1 MPSSSPLITWSLN
14 LLKLYLFIQFILKA
28 FNIRLHAINDYGL
41 VIHEF
46 DPWFNYRATEYLDEW
61 GLSKF
66 FHWFDYMSWYPL
78 GRPVGTTIYPGL
90 QITSVAIKNV
100 LEGYAPEG
108 WAMSLNDVCCYVPAW
123 FGAIASILTGI
134 LTLEV
139 TKSHTSAV
147 FATGIMGVV
156 PAHLMRSIGGGYDN
170 ESIALTAMMM
180 TFLCWVVS
188 LRSTAMAVP
197 FGIATGFAY
206 IYMVA
211 AWGGYVFVLNMVGVH
226 AAALIGLGRFSTK
239 LHISYS
245 LFYLIGTYGAIQI
258 PVVGWTPLKS
268 LEQLG
273 PCAVFLGM
281 QVIAAGEYWIKAK
294 QIEKGERWQL
304 RFKAYG
310 AAGALLLL
318 VVACLPGGYFG
329 PLSSR
334 IRGLFVQHTRTGN
347 PLVDSVAEH
356 QPASPAAYYQYL
368 NILCNFAPIGFLMV
382 LSNLNDQSGFLI
394 LYAMVTYFFSAKMVR
409 LIILTG
415 PIAAILGG
423 YFLGYMADWSFD
435 QLFGGADGGEKGEGE
450 KEKVSKE
457 GSEAPSTPADKKK
470 KAKQA
475 ASARKPKKADSGMM
489 PSEVTEM
496 IQLATTKYKS
506 VEGQFMRKIAAVGF
520 FFMLMT
526 YGREFV
532 GYCDKMAVALSNPSI
547 MFKAQLRNGQTIII
561 DDYREAYWWLRDN
574 TPEDSR
580 VMAWWDY
587 GYQIT
592 GIANRTTV
600 ADGNT
605 WNHEHIAL
613 LGRCL
618 TSPEKEA
625 HRVARHLADYVLIWA
640 GGGGDDL
647 AKSPHMARIANSVYR
662 DVCPGDPTCRQ
673 FGFTDKYGTP
683 TPMMEASLLYKLH
696 GHNQKQGVTVD
707 PNRFREVFTSKYG
720 KVRIFKVLGVSEESK
735 SWVADPSNRDC
746 DVEGGWFCRGVY
758 PPALETV
765 LSKKKDFAQ
774 LEDFNAKRDEADAE
788 AYQKAYME
796 NMRDPKKAT
805 AEAAKVA
812 KVAKAAK
819 METNAIA
826 SEEKKLSMAELEE
839 MRDQLAD
846 HWEDNEVTTRMWEL
860 INAGEMEEIAE
871 WIGEHPQV
879 AYVRSSDGRGPMF
892 WAFEAKNEAVVKL
905 LMSVGVKINDK
916 DKNGKTPRDM

>member
-1 MPSSSPLITWSLN
+1 MASSSSSPLITWSLN
-14 LLKLYLFIQFILKA
+14 LLKLYLFSQFVLKA
-28 FNIRLHAINDYGL
+28 FHIRLHAIHDYGL

-46 DPWFNYRATEYLDEW
+46 DPWFNYRATEYLDVH
-61 GLSKF
+61 GLDKF

-90 QITSVAIKNV
+90 QITSVAIKNF
-100 LEGYAPEG
+100 LEGYAKEG
-108 WAMSLNDVCCYVPAW
+108 WKLSLNDVCCYVPAW
-123 FGAIASILTGI
+123 FGAIASVLTGL

-139 TKSHTSAV
+139 TSSLTSAV
-147 FATGIMGVV
+147 FSTGIMGVV

-170 ESIALTAMMM
+170 ESIALTAMML
-180 TFLCWVVS
+180 TFLFWVVS
-188 LRSTAMAVP
+188 LRSTRTSAP
-197 FGIATGFAY
+197 FGIASGLAY
-206 IYMVA
+206 VYMVA

-226 AAALIGLGRFSTK
+226 AGALILFGRFSKK
-239 LHISYS
+239 LHIAYS
-245 LFYLIGTYGAIQI
+245 LFYVIGTYGAIQI

-273 PCAVFLGM
+273 PCGVFLGM
-281 QVIAAGEYWIKAK
+281 QVIAAAEYWIKAK
-294 QIEKGERWQL
+294 NVEKGQRWPM
-304 RFKAYG
+304 RFKFYG
-310 AAGALLLL
+310 GSFVLLLL
-318 VVACLPGGYFG
+318 VIACLPSGYFG

-368 NILCNFAPIGFLMV
+368 NIMCNFAPIGFLMI
-382 LSNLNDQSGFLI
+382 LAGLNDQSGFLA

-435 QLFGGADGGEKGEGE
+435 QLFSSDSDAAKNAE
-450 KEKVSKE
+450 KEEDSK
-457 GSEAPSTPADKKK
+457 EAPSTPADKKK

-475 ASARKPKKADSGMM
+475 ASARKSSQKDTGLM
-489 PSEVTEM
+489 PSELSDL
-496 IQLATTKYKS
+496 IQAATTKYKS
-506 VEGQFMRKIAAVGF
+506 VEGQFMRKIFAVGF
-520 FFMLMT
+520 FIMLLT

-592 GIANRTTV
+592 GIANRTTI

-735 SWVADPSNRDC
+735 AWVADASNRDC

-796 NMRDPKKAT
+796 NMRDPKKAA
-805 AEAAKVA
+805 AEAAKA
-812 KVAKAAK
+812 SKAAK
-819 METNAIA
+819 KNDP
-826 SEEKKLSMAELEE
+826 EKKKKKEQGPSKAELEE
-839 MRDQLAD
+839 MRDQLSD
-846 HWEDNEVTTRMWEL
+846 HWEDSEVTTRMWEL
-860 INAGEMEEIAE
+860 INAGETEEISE
-871 WIGEHPQV
+871 WIAEHPQV

-892 WAFEAKNEAVVKL
+892 WAFESKNEAVVKL

-916 DKNGKTPRDM
+916 DKDGKTPRDM